1 MSASPVQTHIYVD
14 ERNQFCNKHMDAQTR
29 VMVVDFQAKKG
40 QGLNE
45 FLPLP
50 DKGVGGGEQLD
61 VSVVNI
67 QPTWQQKL

>member
-50 DKGVGGGEQLD
+50 DKEVGGEQLD

-67 QPTWQQKL
+67 QPTWQQKM